1 VGAVVLVAASWA
13 YGPLLDRWTRRGV
26 ASLVT
31 GLGSA
36 AEAGTVARVLALAT
50 GDPGLRV
57 VYRLPSSGEYAD
69 AAGGPVDAPRRGP
82 GVVPVLRDGQELAVV
97 LHDLDAATPERV
109 DAALGPALMLALDN
123 ERLRAEGLAHLADL
137 RASRARVVEA
147 GDAERRQLERNLHD
161 GAQQRLLALSFD
173 LRRAIGAA
181 CDVEARGVLEA
192 AETEARTAL
201 AELRDLAHGIYPA
214 VLEEAGLG
222 PALETLASGTPMPV
236 EVREYLD
243 TRLPRG
249 VERTAYVVVRDALDA
264 ATVIASEGVTVTLRE
279 AADDLVV
286 EISGSGPGPYIS
298 IEDRVAGA
306 GGHVEVGRD
315 LLRVVVPCE

>member
-1 VGAVVLVAASWA
+1 
-13 YGPLLDRWTRRGV
+13 
-26 ASLVT
+26 
-31 GLGSA
+31 
-36 AEAGTVARVLALAT
+36 
-50 GDPGLRV
+50 
-57 VYRLPSSGEYAD
+57 
-69 AAGGPVDAPRRGP
+69 
-82 GVVPVLRDGQELAVV
+82 
-97 LHDLDAATPERV
+97 
-109 DAALGPALMLALDN
+109 MLA
-123 ERLRAEGLAHLADL
+123 
-137 RASRARVVEA
+137 
-147 GDAERRQLERNLHD
+147 
-161 GAQQRLLALSFD
+161 
-173 LRRAIGAA
+173 
-181 CDVEARGVLEA
+181 A

-222 PALETLASGTPMPV
+222 PALATLASGTPMPV
-236 EVREYLD
+236 EVREDLD

-264 ATVIASEGVTVTLRE
+264 AAAIGSEAVTVTLTE
-279 AADDLVV
+279 APGDLVL